1 MRRVR
6 LLAVTA
12 ALVCAGVTAAAALP
26 AGAAADSSRPE
37 RIPLPGSAP
46 AWTAAQAHDE
56 GRVPAS
62 SAVTVRVYLADR
74 DSAGLAARARA
85 VSDPRSH
92 MYAHYLTP
100 QQIQQRYAPTQA
112 QRDAVGAWLTGAGF
126 RVVATDAHYV
136 TVHGDAGSALRAFG
150 ARLHAY
156 RKHGHVW
163 TAPDGPASVP
173 AIVAGDVLA
182 VTGLDTSPHEV
193 RHGRRDTLPGPA
205 TAFVNAPPTSAYYGQ
220 NPASSTP
227 KAYGRTMPYVVKGY
241 TGAQLRSAYGA
252 TASGLTG
259 AGVRVAVVDAYDSPT
274 LLSDAAR
281 YASAHGDA
289 AYTAGQLVRD
299 DAPTW
304 TNTEPNTPK
313 TPDGCGASGWYG
325 EQTLDV
331 EALHAMAPAAGVT
344 YVGAASCQDNDLV
357 DALNKIVDSKLATIV
372 SDSWGEPENA
382 SDPSQDPVYDQ
393 IFETGANEG
402 VGFYFSSGDNGDE
415 QAATGTKQTDVP
427 ASLPWVTAVG
437 GTSLAV
443 GANGQYEFETGWGT
457 DKALLSASGKTW
469 ASLPGAFLSGG
480 GGGVSARTAEPSWQ
494 QGVVPSTLAGG
505 HRTVPDV
512 AADADPNTGFV
523 VGQTQTFPNN
533 TTAYS
538 EYRIGGTS
546 LAAPLFAGMQALAEQ
561 AAGRPLGFADPAI
574 YQRYG
579 TQALHDVTDTP
590 YGKNVQLADVR
601 VDYRNSVDATDGTV
615 TSLRA
620 LGHDSSLH
628 ATAGY
633 DEVTGVG
640 SPSQDYLASFGASKG
655 VPAAR

>member
-1 MRRVR
+1 MRRAR

-12 ALVCAGVTAAAALP
+12 ALVCAGVTAAALP
-26 AGAAADSSRPE
+26 AGAAADSPRPE

-46 AWTAAQAHDE
+46 VWTAAQAYDE

-62 SAVTVRVYLADR
+62 SAVTARVYLAGR
-74 DSAGLAARARA
+74 DSAGLAARARQ
-85 VSDPRSH
+85 VSDPRSAL
-92 MYAHYLTP
+92 YAHYLTP
-100 QQIQQRYAPTQA
+100 QQVQQRYAPTQA
-112 QRDAVGAWLTGAGF
+112 QRDAVAAWLTGAGF
-126 RVVATDAHYV
+126 RIVAIDSHYL
-136 TVHGDAGSALRAFG
+136 TVHGNADSALRAFG

-156 RKHGHVW
+156 RKQGHVW
-163 TAPDGPASVP
+163 TAPDGLTSVP
-173 AIVAGDVLA
+173 ANVAGDVLA
-182 VTGLDTSPHEV
+182 VTGLDTSPHQV

-205 TAFVNAPPTSAYYGQ
+205 TAFVNAPPMSSYYGQ
-220 NPASSTP
+220 DPASSTP

-241 TGAQLRSAYGA
+241 TGTQLRSAYGA

-259 AGVRVAVVDAYDSPT
+259 KGVRVAVVDAYDSPT
-274 LLSDAAR
+274 LLSDTSR
-281 YASAHGDA
+281 YAAAHGDA
-289 AYTAGQLVRD
+289 AYTTGQLVRD
-299 DAPTW
+299 DATAW

-331 EALHAMAPAAGVT
+331 EALHAMAPAAGIT

-357 DALNKIVDSKLATIV
+357 DALNKIVDNRLATIV

-393 IFETGANEG
+393 LFMTGAVEG
-402 VGFYFSSGDNGDE
+402 IGFYFSSGDDGDE
-415 QAATGTKQTDVP
+415 KAATGTKQTDVP

-443 GANGQYEFETGWGT
+443 GSKGQYEFETGWGT
-457 DKALLSASGKTW
+457 DKALLSANGKSW
-469 ASLPGAFLSGG
+469 ANLPGAFLSGG
-480 GGGVSARTAEPSWQ
+480 GGGVSARTAEPFWQ
-494 QGVVPSTLAGG
+494 QNVVPSALSGG
-505 HRTVPDV
+505 YRTVPDV

-523 VGQTQTFPNN
+523 IGQTQTFPNGKA
-533 TTAYS
+533 AYS

-546 LAAPLFAGMQALAEQ
+546 LAAPLFAGIQALAEQ
-561 AAGRPLGFADPAI
+561 AAGQSLGFADPAI
-574 YQRYG
+574 YARYG
-579 TQALHDVTDTP
+579 TSALHDVTDTP
-590 YGKNVQLADVR
+590 QGSNVQLAEVR
-601 VDYRNSVDATDGTV
+601 VDYRDSVDTKDGTV

-628 ATAGY
+628 ATSGY

-640 SPSQDYLASFGASKG
+640 SPSGQYLASFGTKG
-655 VPAAR
+655 